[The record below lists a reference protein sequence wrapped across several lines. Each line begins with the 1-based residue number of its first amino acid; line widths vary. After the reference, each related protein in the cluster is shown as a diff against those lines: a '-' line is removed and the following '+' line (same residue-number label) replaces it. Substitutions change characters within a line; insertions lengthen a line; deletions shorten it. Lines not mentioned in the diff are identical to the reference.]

1 MGYEELSTIRKG
13 VLITEL
19 GLLSDR
25 LNHLVNELNEIKSKL
40 DNISTVVRIL
50 DEASKDPEYKGW

>member
-1 MGYEELSTIRKG
+1 MGYEELKPIRKG

-25 LNHLVNELNEIKSKL
+25 LNHLVNELNEIKSKI